1 METPLPTRPGM
12 VSNCDEF
19 YYVEV
24 GDTCPG
30 ITAKYGIT
38 TAQFI
43 KWNPSVGADCTG
55 LWASYYMCV
64 SLIGQSPGTTTTT
77 TSTPPDPTTPP
88 NGIETPLP
96 IQSGMVDNCDAFH
109 LVQAGDT
116 CDTIAAKY
124 KITTTQFVA
133 WNPAVGSTCSGM
145 WANTYAC
152 VSIIGH
158 NPSSTTTTTTTTAP
172 PTTTSASGPSP
183 TQSGLISTCET
194 FYKAQQGD
202 TCEIIAQQKFPY
214 INSLPLFKRWNP
226 AVGESCDNL
235 RPGYYYCVAT
245 ELHQP
250 MPGIIGTCR
259 RYYQVKDGD
268 SCWSIQQQYRITAA
282 QFSRWN
288 PLVGSSCASLWVRY
302 FVCIGV

>member
-1 METPLPTRPGM
+1 MEPFCRGRLYRALGQLLYVRQRDRPEPWHNDKNSQHTTRP
-12 VSNCDEF
+12 N
-19 YYVEV
+19 
-24 GDTCPG
+24 
-30 ITAKYGIT
+30 
-38 TAQFI
+38 
-43 KWNPSVGADCTG
+43 
-55 LWASYYMCV
+55 
-64 SLIGQSPGTTTTT
+64 
-77 TSTPPDPTTPP
+77 DPPP

-109 LVQAGDT
+109 LVVAEDT

-158 NPSSTTTTTTTTAP
+158 NPSSTTTTTTTKAP

-214 INSLPLFKRWNP
+214 IYSLPLFKRWNP
-226 AVGESCDNL
+226 AVGENCDKL

-245 ELHQP
+245 QLHHP
-250 MPGIIGTCR
+250 MPGIINTCK
-259 RYYQVKDGD
+259 RYYQVSDGD
-268 SCWSIQQQYRITAA
+268 SCWSIQQKYGITAA
-282 QFSRWN
+282 QFNKWN
-288 PLVGSSCASLWVRY
+288 PLVGSSCASLWVNY
-302 FVCIGV
+302 FVCVGV